1 MTLNTDCPALLLT
14 LGDLSLPADDFALKA
29 EIPVK
34 SRVLCDGNVQIYM
47 LTQTHCTLTV
57 TGRIP
62 QGGGAA
68 VCPALQREMHAHT
81 AFAFSFAGADFS
93 DMQITALSCKTQNHR
108 MLTDYTVTLTGR
120 LTEEEEPA

>member
-1 MTLNTDCPALLLT
+1 MTHLQMTLNTDCPALLLT

-81 AFAFSFAGADFS
+81 AFAF
-93 DMQITALSCKTQNHR
+93 LNPEPH